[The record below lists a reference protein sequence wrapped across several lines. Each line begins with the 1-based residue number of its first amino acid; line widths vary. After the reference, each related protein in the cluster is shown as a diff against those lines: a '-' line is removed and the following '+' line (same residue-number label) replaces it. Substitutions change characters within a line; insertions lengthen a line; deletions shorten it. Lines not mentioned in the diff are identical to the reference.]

1 MRWLHWAT
9 WATRCSDPPGVASG
23 GRVGGE
29 QKREGDYDNVS
40 GNKDRRTIAASK
52 GQEVPCRA
60 WPMGRARGR
69 VEPRLMVGL

>member
-9 WATRCSDPPGVASG
+9 RATRCSDPPGVASG
-23 GRVGGE
+23 VRE
-29 QKREGDYDNVS
+29 QKREGDYDDVP
-40 GNKDRRTIAASK
+40 GDKDRRTIAASK

-69 VEPRLMVGL
+69 VEPRLTVGL